1 MMDSKLNSEILQRI
15 QAALESAST
24 ILSRFTPGD
33 IETEYKKG
41 RDPVTVAD
49 LLVDAALRKELL
61 RDDEGWLSEET
72 ADDLSR
78 LDRSRVWIVDP
89 LDGTREF
96 VTGIP
101 EFCISIAMVENGQ
114 PVAGGICNPA
124 TRETFI
130 GSLQT
135 GVTYDGAPAHA
146 SERTKLDGA
155 LVLASR
161 SEVKRGEWE
170 AFKEAPF
177 KVQPMG
183 SVAYK
188 LARVSAGLADAT
200 FTLTPKNEWDVAAG
214 AALVISAGGYVRT
227 LENSELRCNNKNP
240 LLSGLIATGPHLRKE
255 MLSLLKEFP
264 QSAIRS

>member
-1 MMDSKLNSEILQRI
+1 MDSKLNSETLQRI

-24 ILSRFTPGD
+24 ILGGFNPGD

-41 RDPVTVAD
+41 HDPVTEAD
-49 LLVDAALRKELL
+49 RLVDAALRRELL

-96 VTGIP
+96 VKGIP
-101 EFCISIAMVENGQ
+101 EFCISIAMVESGQ

-135 GVTYDGAPAHA
+135 GVTYNGVLAHA
-146 SERTKLDGA
+146 SQRAKLDGA

-188 LARVSAGLADAT
+188 LARVAAGLADAT

-214 AALVISAGGYVRT
+214 AALVISAGGSVQT
-227 LENSELRCNNKNP
+227 LENTGLRCNNKNP
-240 LLSGLIATGPHLRKE
+240 LLSGLIATGPHLREK
-255 MLSLLKEFP
+255 MLSLLKEYP
-264 QSAIRS
+264 QSTLRQ